1 VKTFSDT
8 SKTILVITVGFLVI
22 YAFKQWQ
29 WAFWT
34 AIAIGGLSI
43 LSSYLAKKIAWLWLQ
58 LGNILGMIVP
68 KIILSLIFFLILFP
82 VALLSK
88 IFGKKD
94 TLQLKNTASSL
105 FKTVNKT
112 FDAAS
117 FEKPW

>member
-1 VKTFSDT
+1 MKTVSDT
-8 SKTILVITVGFLVI
+8 SKTILVITIGFLVI
-22 YAFKQWQ
+22 YAFKHWQ
-29 WAFWT
+29 WALWT
-34 AIAIGGLSI
+34 AISIGGLSI
-43 LSSYLAKKIAWLWLQ
+43 LSSYFAEKIAWLWMQ
-58 LGNILGMIVP
+58 LGNVLGLIVP
-68 KIILSLIFFLILFP
+68 KIILSLIFFIILFP

-88 IFGKKD
+88 VFGKKD